1 MKTEK
6 NLMMRK
12 QNNPVAF
19 PKTRRPDQRVL
30 QTSARAGKVMPAGFI
45 PLMPQDTVL
54 SGSSVMITAKMEE
67 TERMLANAVHFRAH
81 AYFVS
86 LAALDRFDGLD
97 SVAYAWA
104 GRVGAESV
112 VDKFTYSSATH
123 DDFYHAFGEHIKNGE
138 QVNSIYNEAYN
149 HVVNYRRK
157 QVSIS
162 LPERT
167 VTDHD
172 LARSLWGSTAI
183 ARIVPDF
190 DQALLEGEV
199 PLNIVNGKF
208 NVSTAAGSGE
218 YVTVQS
224 DIDGTRRLNTSGSGV
239 YVNSNTLGGEAL
251 FAEMAENGV
260 TVSLSTLDA
269 ARKTQAFA
277 KLRQQ
282 YAGNDD
288 ELIDM
293 LMRGLEIPNAAY
305 HDPILIG
312 SANGTFGYTQRFA
325 SDAANLDTYVT
336 NGETS
341 VSIPLRMPKQPTG
354 GVIVLTYEIIPEP
367 VFDRQAD
374 MFLRLDDDELPNALR
389 DHLDT
394 QQVDVVP
401 NRFVDALHTTP
412 DGTFGYAPMNYHWSR
427 SRVGVGGR
435 YLRTLLSDPSDE
447 DQQNIWSVRT
457 VDPVLD
463 EDAFLVPS
471 DLAHNVFRDTLSDP
485 FIVQVA
491 YNASIEGITQFGGAL
506 YEAQGDYDA
515 VAEVIPT
522 DIIESA

>member
-6 NLMMRK
+6 NVMMRK

-54 SGSSVMITAKMEE
+54 SGSSAIITAKMEE

-104 GRVGAESV
+104 ARVGAESV
-112 VDKFTYSSATH
+112 VDKFTYSTATH

-162 LPERT
+162 LPERA
-167 VTDHD
+167 VTNHD

-199 PLNIVNGKF
+199 SLNLVGGDLPVKSADFLGYQKF
-208 NVSTAAGSGE
+208 MPASTQNMVTDADGDYDWTGRIWAELQTDGVS
-218 YVTVQS
+218 
-224 DIDGTRRLNTSGSGV
+224 
-239 YVNSNTLGGEAL
+239 
-251 FAEMAENGV
+251 
-260 TVSLSTLDA
+260 VSLSKLDA

-374 MFLRLDDDELPNALR
+374 MFLRLEQDELPNALR

-435 YLRTLLSDPSDE
+435 YLRTLASDPSDE

-463 EDAFLVPS
+463 EDAFLVPT